1 MRWLGKRLTGGI
13 GACPVGGRARWIG
26 GVFSFSGQ
34 MGSLPLAFDG
44 GHVGWWRR
52 ITMHPFIQRVRF
64 NFYRC
69 LLFDLLKCSDEPFAS
84 LQFHTFK
91 MFPAQTPLDEYVK
104 EQEQESLAKAVAAL
118 QERILQRPMAA
129 TPLPTPPPPPTPPK
143 PSVGGRWVWPTK
155 VKRTIRKIPPWRFN
169 RVRRVPPWR

>member
-1 MRWLGKRLTGGI
+1 M
-13 GACPVGGRARWIG
+13 WIG

-69 LLFDLLKCSDEPFAS
+69 LLFDLLKCYDEPFAS
-84 LQFHTFK
+84 LQSEIAKHTL
-91 MFPAQTPLDEYVK
+91 TV
-104 EQEQESLAKAVAAL
+104 
-118 QERILQRPMAA
+118 
-129 TPLPTPPPPPTPPK
+129 
-143 PSVGGRWVWPTK
+143 PSNG
-155 VKRTIRKIPPWRFN
+155 N
-169 RVRRVPPWR
+169 